1 MNQLKQQIQALW
13 ILALAVVVYPFM
25 MAANFLQSAFA
36 AIYSPVK
43 RMVYRAV
50 AVSAAFV
57 LGATGAH
64 AAVPADVTT
73 AISTA
78 VTDVGTV
85 GAAILGVIVAIMAF
99 KWLRRAL

>member
-1 MNQLKQQIQALW
+1 MKSIKAYALM
-13 ILALAVVVYPFM
+13 LFTFFVFAFQSV
-25 MAANFLQSAFA
+25 AN
-36 AIYSPVK
+36 
-43 RMVYRAV
+43 
-50 AVSAAFV
+50 
-57 LGATGAH
+57 

-73 AISTA
+73 AITAA